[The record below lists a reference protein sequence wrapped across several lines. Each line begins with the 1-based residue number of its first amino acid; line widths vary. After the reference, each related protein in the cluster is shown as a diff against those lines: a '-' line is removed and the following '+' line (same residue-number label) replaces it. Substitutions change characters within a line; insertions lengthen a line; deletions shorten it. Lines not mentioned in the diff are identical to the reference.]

1 MAIALG
7 IDTGGTYTD
16 AALVEYD
23 TTRVLASAKALTT
36 KHDLAIGI
44 RQAVDRV
51 LTSHPAEVGLV
62 SLSTTLATNAIV
74 EGNGAPIAALLIG
87 YRGRLDGHINLAQE
101 LGTARY
107 ALIPGGH
114 DTEGEEWEPLDLD
127 AARAAILEHAPHVA
141 AFAISGYFGT
151 RNPSHELAVKRLVA
165 ELTGLPVTCG
175 HELTHKLDALRRAT
189 TVALN
194 ARLIPLLCHLIEAV
208 ERTLADKGIVAP
220 LMVVKGDGSLMEASV
235 AKERPIE
242 TILSGP
248 AASVVGAQ
256 HLAGGED
263 VVVVDM
269 GGTPTDIA
277 VIRNGRPSLSPKG
290 AEVGRWRTMV
300 EAIDVHTVGLG
311 GDSRVWFD
319 EGRDLR
325 IGPRR
330 VAPIS
335 LLAVEFPQIVDVLRR
350 QPLSGKADL
359 AWEFLML
366 QNGKDA
372 HDGEHPSFE
381 PELMEALSAGPC
393 PLDQVYRIV
402 QHPELYWRYLDR
414 LERQGVLMRAGFTP
428 SDAAHVLG
436 YYSDWDRDAARL
448 AVDLF
453 ASRAGQPS
461 EDVCRQVVAQTAQQI
476 AAEVVAKL
484 LADDGI
490 ESQADVLARSLI
502 ARALRPAEGAS
513 IACSLTLRPT
523 LVAIGAPVRT
533 YFPAVADLLHG
544 SLGIPDHTEVANAV
558 GAVAGSVVQRV
569 HILIVPQQ
577 EGEVFRVHLP
587 DAVQDFSNLA
597 DALVC
602 AREYGERAACE
613 GARRAGAQEIRV
625 QIAQHDHTAPLA
637 LGWGDDVYLS
647 TTLEVTAV
655 GRPRLA

>member
-23 TTRVLASAKALTT
+23 TTQVLASAKALTT
-36 KHDLAIGI
+36 KRDLAIGI
-44 RQAVDRV
+44 RQAVERV
-51 LTSHPAEVGLV
+51 LANHPAEVRLV

-87 YRGRLDGHINLAQE
+87 YRGRFDERVNLAQE
-101 LGTARY
+101 LGTSRY
-107 ALIPGGH
+107 AFIPGGH

-141 AFAISGYFGT
+141 AFAVSGYFGT
-151 RNPSHELAVKRLVA
+151 RNPSHELAVKRLIA
-165 ELTGLPVTCG
+165 DLTGLPVTCG

-208 ERTLADKGIVAP
+208 ETTLADKGIVAP
-220 LMVVKGDGSLMEASV
+220 LMVVKGDGSLMEAGV

-256 HLAGGED
+256 HLAGGQD

-269 GGTPTDIA
+269 GGTTTDIA

-311 GDSRVWFD
+311 GDSRVWLD

-335 LLAVEFPQIVDVLRR
+335 LLATEYPRIVDALQR
-350 QPLSGKADL
+350 QPVGGKADL
-359 AWEFLML
+359 TWEFLML
-366 QNGKDA
+366 QNGKDG

-381 PELMEALSAGPC
+381 LELMDALYAGPC

-436 YYSDWDRDAARL
+436 YYADWDRDAARL
-448 AVDLF
+448 AADLF
-453 ASRAGQPS
+453 SARAGQS
-461 EDVCRQVVAQTAQQI
+461 AEKLCQQVVAQTSQRI
-476 AAEVVAKL
+476 AEEVVIKL

-490 ESQADVLARSLI
+490 EGENEALSHSL
-502 ARALRPAEGAS
+502 
-513 IACSLTLRPT
+513 
-523 LVAIGAPVRT
+523 
-533 YFPAVADLLHG
+533 
-544 SLGIPDHTEVANAV
+544 
-558 GAVAGSVVQRV
+558 
-569 HILIVPQQ
+569 
-577 EGEVFRVHLP
+577 VFI
-587 DAVQDFSNLA
+587 FS
-597 DALVC
+597 
-602 AREYGERAACE
+602 G
-613 GARRAGAQEIRV
+613 
-625 QIAQHDHTAPLA
+625 
-637 LGWGDDVYLS
+637 
-647 TTLEVTAV
+647 
-655 GRPRLA
+655 